1 MSEETRLN
9 KRKSV
14 VSYRSSFAR
23 DLISV
28 STVRPSPRDMTR
40 RMPPSGAKCVRCI
53 SARSESQADRLQQ

>member
-40 RMPPSGAKCVRCI
+40 RMQLSVAKCVCCI
-53 SARSESQADRLQQ
+53 SALSESQSDRLQQ